1 MTSPQTRSRRSGPHH
16 PNPGKPR
23 AGGRLERFLAN
34 HDTSNHPVI
43 EDGLAYVSVEDQH
56 PRKAV
61 LGLRDFLRITARDPG
76 GPWLT
81 RTRWWLDDDNMLRAY
96 SLHEKPMA
104 HGVLVAAAV
113 LGAKEGDT
121 LELPADPFDV
131 RSSQIKRT

>member
-1 MTSPQTRSRRSGPHH
+1 M
-16 PNPGKPR
+16 
-23 AGGRLERFLAN
+23 
-34 HDTSNHPVI
+34 
-43 EDGLAYVSVEDQH
+43 YVSVDGQH

-61 LGLRDFLRITARDPG
+61 LGLGDFLRITARDPG

-96 SLHEKPMA
+96 SLHEKPMT

-113 LGAKEGDT
+113 VGAKDGDT

-131 RSSQIKRT
+131 RLSQIKRT